1 MLYYIGLEFQYTELA
16 DNSKCLPPYG
26 HWTTWVSES
35 WPTATFSSSSVT
47 DPVCK
52 TGNKDDKDPEGFQLQ
67 ENPCTTDTDQ
77 SLSYES
83 LNITTHN

>member
-1 MLYYIGLEFQYTELA
+1 M
-16 DNSKCLPPYG
+16 SLPPYR
-26 HWTTWVSES
+26 HCTTWFQNQTHSNILTS
-35 WPTATFSSSSVT
+35 AIT
-47 DPVCK
+47 DPVYK
-52 TGNKDDKDPEGFQLQ
+52 SGSNRDNIDPEGFQLQ